1 MKAVTYQGV
10 RTIEVKEVPEPR
22 IERPD
27 DVIVRL
33 TASGIC
39 GSDLHLVSGMVPD
52 LPKDFV
58 LGHEPLGIVEEVGPE
73 VRHVKKGD
81 RVVIPFNVSCGECFY
96 CRHGLESQCDN
107 ANENAEVGAV
117 FGFSEEGGGF
127 PGAQAEYLRVPYG
140 NYLPFRV
147 PEDCE
152 LTDERLVLIS
162 DVLPTAYWS
171 AENAGVKPG
180 VTVVVL
186 GCGPIGLATQKMCW
200 LMGAERVIA
209 VEAVDYRLDHARRTN
224 RVDTV
229 KFESPKETG
238 YLIKEMTGGGADIV
252 IDCVGMEAKMTPL
265 EYVETMLKIQGGS
278 LSALSTAVQAVRKG
292 GVIQVTGLYGMRY
305 NGFPYGDIYSRNVTL
320 KGGLAPAVRYM
331 PVVYDLMA
339 QGRLDPADIVTH
351 VMPLS
356 EAKEGYE
363 IFAKRKQHCIKVI
376 LRP

>member
-1 MKAVTYQGV
+1 MKAVTYQGAH
-10 RTIEVKEVPEPR
+10 RIEVKEVPDPR

-27 DVIVRL
+27 DIIVRL

-39 GSDLHLVSGMVPD
+39 GSDLHLVHGMVPD

-58 LGHEPLGIVEEVGPE
+58 IGHEPLGIVEEVGPE
-73 VRHVKKGD
+73 VTRVKKGD
-81 RVVIPFNVSCGECFY
+81 RVVIPFSVSCGECFY

-107 ANENAEVGAV
+107 ANENAEIGAV
-117 FGFSEEGGGF
+117 FGFSNKGGGF

-147 PEDCE
+147 PDDCE
-152 LTDERLVLIS
+152 LTDEQLVLIS
-162 DVLPTAYWS
+162 DVLTTSYWS

-180 VTVVVL
+180 DTVVVL

-209 VEAVDYRLDHARRTN
+209 VEPVDYRLDHARRTN

-229 KFESPKETG
+229 KFESPMETG
-238 YLIKEMTGGGADIV
+238 GLIREMTGGGADIV
-252 IDCVGMEAKMTPL
+252 IDCVGMEGKMTPV
-265 EYVETMLKIQGGS
+265 EYVETMLKMQGGS
-278 LSALSTAVQAVRKG
+278 LGALITAAQAVRKG

-305 NGFPYGDIYSRNVTL
+305 NGFPYGDICIRNVTM
-320 KGGLAPAVRYM
+320 KGGLAPVVHYM
-331 PVVYDLMA
+331 PVVYDLME
-339 QGRLDPADIVTH
+339 QGRLDPRDIVTH
-351 VMPLS
+351 VMPLA
-356 EAKEGYE
+356 EAKQGYE
-363 IFAKRKQHCIKVI
+363 IFAQRKQHCIKVI

>member
-1 MKAVTYQGV
+1 
-10 RTIEVKEVPEPR
+10 VKEVPDPR

-39 GSDLHLVSGMVPD
+39 GSDLHLVHGMVPD

-58 LGHEPLGIVEEVGPE
+58 IGHEPLGVVEEVGPE
-73 VRHVKKGD
+73 VTRVKKGD

-107 ANENAEVGAV
+107 SNENAAIGSV
-117 FGFSEEGGGF
+117 FGFADKGGDF
-127 PGAQAEYLRVPYG
+127 SGAQAEYLRVPYG

-147 PEDCE
+147 PDDCE
-152 LTDERLVLIS
+152 LTDEQLVMLS
-162 DVLPTAYWS
+162 DVLTTSYWS

-180 VTVVVL
+180 DTVIVL
-186 GCGPIGLATQKMCW
+186 GCGPIGLATQKICW

-209 VEAVDYRLDHARRTN
+209 VEPVDYRLDHARRTN

-229 KFESPKETG
+229 KYESPSETG
-238 YLIKEMTGGGADIV
+238 NLLKEMTKGGADIV
-252 IDCVGMEAKMTPL
+252 IDCVGMEGKMTPL
-265 EYVETMLKIQGGS
+265 EYVETMLRIQGGS
-278 LSALSTAVQAVRKG
+278 QGALTTAIQAVRKG

-305 NGFPYGDIYSRNVTL
+305 NGFPYGDVYIRNVTM
-320 KGGLAPAVRYM
+320 KGGLAPAVHYM
-331 PVVYDLMA
+331 PVVYDLMR
-339 QGRLDPADIVTH
+339 QGRLDPSDIVTH
-351 VMPLS
+351 MMPLS
-356 EAKEGYE
+356 EAKQGYE
-363 IFAKRKQHCIKVI
+363 IFAQRKQHCIKVI